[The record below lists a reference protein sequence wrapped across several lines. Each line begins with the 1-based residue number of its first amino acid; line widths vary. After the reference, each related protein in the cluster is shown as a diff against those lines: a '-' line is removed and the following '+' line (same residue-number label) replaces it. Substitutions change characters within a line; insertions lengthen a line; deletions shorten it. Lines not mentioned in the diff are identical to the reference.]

1 MKKTSLKTTKFRKP
15 NSKQIALLAM
25 KQLILAQPLLIIV
38 FTNLVTGCAQPT
50 QAEIKMLETREM
62 RCTYDDAYKAAANG
76 LFSLGFSVTHSDKD
90 SGILTG
96 TRTDPNTGNK
106 VAAALA
112 FGIIGLLATDDRN
125 EAVTFMLSELEPEL
139 TQLRMKLLINGK
151 SVIDRKLM
159 TQVWQRIERE
169 AMLDY
174 TPERKKPASQAGTPP
189 KQDVEEASA
198 TTSEMKSS

>member
-1 MKKTSLKTTKFRKP
+1 MKTTSLKTTKFRKP

-174 TPERKKPASQAGTPP
+174 TPENKTPKNKPNPRPERKAEEPPAA
-189 KQDVEEASA
+189 A
-198 TTSEMKSS
+198 TDMQSS